1 MKRLMVMLLGL
12 CLLTPAFAAEQGDAG
27 GSNELGVVKM
37 KLQDGVSM
45 DDAVESMKLRANMLN
60 MKLVGELPLSKQLK
74 SMGQN
79 PRRMEVY
86 QFCNPLIAQQMVE
99 GNIDFAAFLPCRISL
114 VEDAQGQGWLVMADL
129 DKILQKVQLPPELQ
143 KKAVGVR
150 DALNQIMKAGASGA
164 L

>member
-1 MKRLMVMLLGL
+1 MFKQLMAVAFGL
-12 CLLTPAFAAEQGDAG
+12 ALLTPAFAAQPGDRA
-27 GSNELGVVKM
+27 STDQAVVKM
-37 KLQDGVSM
+37 PLEEGVSM

-74 SMGQN
+74 AMGHKA
-79 PRRMEVY
+79 RRMEVY

-99 GNIDFAAFLPCRISL
+99 ANIDLAAYLPCRISL
-114 VEDAQGQGWLVMADL
+114 VEDEQGKGWLVMMNL
-129 DKILQKVQLPPELQ
+129 DKILQRSDLPPELHD
-143 KKAVGVR
+143 KALGVR